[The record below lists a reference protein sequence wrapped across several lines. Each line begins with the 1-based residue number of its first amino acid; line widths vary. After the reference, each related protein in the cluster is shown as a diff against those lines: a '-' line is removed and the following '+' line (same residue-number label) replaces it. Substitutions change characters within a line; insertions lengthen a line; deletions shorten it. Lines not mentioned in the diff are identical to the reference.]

1 MWPWP
6 PRGWPGI
13 VFGLIEGERY
23 GWGSVAGPIGITS
36 IIVAGF
42 VVLGVFV
49 AWQHVQRG
57 EPLMPLRLFA
67 GRAFAVGNWVG
78 FFFQFGMIG
87 IAFTVVLYLQAA
99 RGYSPMQTGLVLLPG
114 SVLTAVGSA
123 YAGRLSDRIG
133 GRVVLMA
140 GLTLLAAGLVVIAL
154 TVGPDSGAW
163 AVLPGLI
170 IIGVASGATFA
181 PLQQATMDGVD
192 PRLAGAASGVS
203 GTVRQIGG
211 VLGTA
216 ALGALLSARLDQVLR
231 DEAVERAPRLPADL
245 RAEFID
251 ATAAS
256 ARRFSPPSAPDGL
269 APADT
274 ALFERLG
281 KEAFAAGFVDAMQT
295 ALLASA
301 AVLILAALFCLLFRT
316 RREDGVPQA
325 VPEAEV
331 APHE

>member
-1 MWPWP
+1 MA
-6 PRGWPGI
+6 GI

>member
-1 MWPWP
+1 M
-6 PRGWPGI
+6 
-13 VFGLIEGERY
+13 
-23 GWGSVAGPIGITS
+23 
-36 IIVAGF
+36 
-42 VVLGVFV
+42 
-49 AWQHVQRG
+49 
-57 EPLMPLRLFA
+57 
-67 GRAFAVGNWVG
+67 
-78 FFFQFGMIG
+78 
-87 IAFTVVLYLQAA
+87 
-99 RGYSPMQTGLVLLPG
+99 
-114 SVLTAVGSA
+114 
-123 YAGRLSDRIG
+123 
-133 GRVVLMA
+133 
-140 GLTLLAAGLVVIAL
+140 VIAL

-274 ALFERLG
+274 ALFERPARRPSPRGSSTLCRPHCWRPRPSSSSPPSSACCSEHAG
-281 KEAFAAGFVDAMQT
+281 KTAFRRPSPKRRSHRTNDAARGAPCRAVT
-295 ALLASA
+295 RA
-301 AVLILAALFCLLFRT
+301 APLDKT
-316 RREDGVPQA
+316 R
-325 VPEAEV
+325 
-331 APHE
+331 